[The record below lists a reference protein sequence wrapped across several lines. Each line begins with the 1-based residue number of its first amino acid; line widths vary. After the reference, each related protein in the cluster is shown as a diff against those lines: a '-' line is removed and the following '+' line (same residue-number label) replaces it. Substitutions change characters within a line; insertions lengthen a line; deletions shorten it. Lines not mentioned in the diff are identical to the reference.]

1 MYFFY
6 SKMDLFMKRKVLGTT
21 LTVEEQRK
29 ARLNKN
35 NAETKNTHKKTEQQ

>member
-1 MYFFY
+1 
-6 SKMDLFMKRKVLGTT
+6 MKRKVLGTT

-35 NAETKNTHKKTEQQ
+35 KAETKNTHKKTEQQ